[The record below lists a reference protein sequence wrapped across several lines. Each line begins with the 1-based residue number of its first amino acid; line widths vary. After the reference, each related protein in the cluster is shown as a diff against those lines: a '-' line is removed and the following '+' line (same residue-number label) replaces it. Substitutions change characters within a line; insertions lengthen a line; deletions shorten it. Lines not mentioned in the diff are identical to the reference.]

1 MPTNILM
8 PALSPT
14 MTEGTLA
21 RWLVKEGDSIAAGDV
36 IAEIETDKATME
48 VEAVDEGT
56 LGRILI
62 PDGTEGVAVNAPIG
76 VILAEGEAASDTAP
90 AAAASAKAVPP
101 AGDGASAPG
110 RPDAETAGSGGYGAV
125 AEQPAVGAPANATLQ
140 GAGPAPAHAAA
151 AQAPASGGRVVASPL
166 ARRLATQAGL
176 ALDTLRGTGPKGR
189 IVRRDVEAARDAPA
203 AARPAALA
211 SAPQPAAVAGSAA
224 PQAAAATPAAPAVA
238 VPGPAALTGAAPVT
252 APAPTPPARPAPV
265 AITAAHQRLP
275 NSNIRR
281 TIARRLSESKQFTP
295 HFYCSID
302 VELDALLDLR
312 AKLNAKSPASGPAAF
327 KLSVNDLLIKASAA
341 TLREVP
347 GVNASYTDEAV
358 LQFDDVDISVAVS
371 IPDGL
376 ITPIIRNADRKG
388 LAAIS
393 NEAKDLVAR
402 ARAGKLKPAEF
413 QGGTFSISNMGMFGV
428 RDFAAIINP
437 PQGGILAVGAGEKRA
452 VVHHGALA
460 IATVMTVT
468 LSVDHRCIDGAL
480 AAQWVAAFKR
490 IVEDPL
496 SLML

>member
-21 RWLVKEGDSIAAGDV
+21 RWLVREGDAIAAGDV

-48 VEAVDEGT
+48 VEAVDEGR
-56 LGRILI
+56 LGRILV

-76 VILAEGEAASDTAP
+76 VILAEGESGEAAP
-90 AAAASAKAVPP
+90 AAAP
-101 AGDGASAPG
+101 AAD
-110 RPDAETAGSGGYGAV
+110 TAGSGGYGAV
-125 AEQPAVGAPANATLQ
+125 AEQPPVGASSSPPAATVQ
-140 GAGPAPAHAAA
+140 GAPPQPAVHALPPSPA
-151 AQAPASGGRVVASPL
+151 GRVVASPL
-166 ARRLATQAGL
+166 ARRLAAQDGL
-176 ALDTLRGTGPKGR
+176 DLAAVRGTGPGGR
-189 IVRRDVEAARDAPA
+189 IVRRDVEAARAAAPA
-203 AARPAALA
+203 APAASQPPPARP
-211 SAPQPAAVAGSAA
+211 GA
-224 PQAAAATPAAPAVA
+224 PQAAAAASPAPAVS
-238 VPGPAALTGAAPVT
+238 VQGPAALTGAAPVVV
-252 APAPTPPARPAPV
+252 PAPTPPSRPADV
-265 AITAAHQRLP
+265 AITAPHQRLP

-312 AKLNAKSPASGPAAF
+312 ARLNAKSPADGPGAF
-327 KLSVNDLLIKASAA
+327 RLSVNDLLIKACAA
-341 TLREVP
+341 TLREIP
-347 GVNASYTDEAV
+347 GVNASYTDEAI

-376 ITPIIRNADRKG
+376 ITPIIRGADRKG

-402 ARAGKLKPAEF
+402 ARAGRLKPAEF

-452 VVHHGALA
+452 VVRGDALA
-460 IATVMTVT
+460 VATVMTVT

-480 AAQWVAAFKR
+480 AAQWVAAFRR